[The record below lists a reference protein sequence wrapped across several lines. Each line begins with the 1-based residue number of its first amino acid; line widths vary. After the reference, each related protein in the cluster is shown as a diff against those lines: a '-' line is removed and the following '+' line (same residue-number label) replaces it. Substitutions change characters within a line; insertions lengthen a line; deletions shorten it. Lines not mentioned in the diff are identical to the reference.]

1 MIKRTSC
8 TAQESSGLPP
18 RSVTRCQRFAINH
31 PIKGQATFGNIVTA
45 VYNVASGVA
54 PPGEVQYPLA
64 AIASIISLQV
74 MGRPSSASTL
84 AAESKALTFFALG
97 WAGVFC

>member
-45 VYNVASGVA
+45 VYS
-54 PPGEVQYPLA
+54 
-64 AIASIISLQV
+64 AILRELDTKGTEARFVKSER
-74 MGRPSSASTL
+74 GKFTR
-84 AAESKALTFFALG
+84 KA
-97 WAGVFC
+97 

>member
-45 VYNVASGVA
+45 VYNAILR
-54 PPGEVQYPLA
+54 EVSTKGTNSRFTKSERGKFA
-64 AIASIISLQV
+64 
-74 MGRPSSASTL
+74 RTL
-84 AAESKALTFFALG
+84 AA
-97 WAGVFC
+97 

>member
-45 VYNVASGVA
+45 VYS
-54 PPGEVQYPLA
+54 
-64 AIASIISLQV
+64 AILREIGTKGATARFVKSERGKFSRKV
-74 MGRPSSASTL
+74 
-84 AAESKALTFFALG
+84 
-97 WAGVFC
+97 